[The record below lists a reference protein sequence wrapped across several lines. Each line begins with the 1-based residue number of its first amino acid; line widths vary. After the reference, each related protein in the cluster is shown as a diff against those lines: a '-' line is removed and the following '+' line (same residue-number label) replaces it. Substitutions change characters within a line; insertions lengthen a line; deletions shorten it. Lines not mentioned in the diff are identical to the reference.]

1 MIMTLCSALVRPHL
15 EHCIQMGGSQYRSDM
30 DLLEHGQRRAT
41 NGRIDLYFCIFMLNF
56 NAVIFSSLGL
66 DVGDS
71 GNCWRFWKL
80 SLFCLDCVPSLPF

>member
-1 MIMTLCSALVRPHL
+1 MILTLCSALVRPHL

-56 NAVIFSSLGL
+56 NAGIFLLGL
-66 DVGDS
+66 R
-71 GNCWRFWKL
+71 CWRFWKL
-80 SLFCLDCVPSLPF
+80 LEILEVVFVLLGLCS